1 MASFVQTCKGGS
13 IGREGNHDVLL
24 DDIACSK
31 THAQITFDEKEAKY
45 FIVDI
50 GSSNGNDVFA
60 SPMHLA
66 QYFVFYKSGN
76 FTSHHSFQKYFVKTH

>member
-60 SPMHLA
+60 SPMHLVH
-66 QYFVFYKSGN
+66 YFVFYVHTKAETLLLIIHFKNIS
-76 FTSHHSFQKYFVKTH
+76 